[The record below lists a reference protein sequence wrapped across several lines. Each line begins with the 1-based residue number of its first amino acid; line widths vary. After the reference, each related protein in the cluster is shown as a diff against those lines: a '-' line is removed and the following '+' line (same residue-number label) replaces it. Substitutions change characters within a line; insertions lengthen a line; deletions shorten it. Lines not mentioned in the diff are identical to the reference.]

1 MTGIYR
7 LLMLITLIAFALMS
21 YFVGSQTG
29 AVTFIVAGG
38 LLETAFWF
46 GLFRKPRNRNL
57 G

>member
-1 MTGIYR
+1 
-7 LLMLITLIAFALMS
+7 MLITLIAFALMS

-46 GLFRKPRNRNL
+46 GLFRKPRNRNI